1 MSMRR
6 RPQRGDHDDQA
17 AFVKQATAAA
27 TTRLNCIIPTE
38 LHDQLRLTAARERTN
53 MTELVVEALQTL
65 FAERVGETTV
75 PRPSPVRR
83 GV

>member
-1 MSMRR
+1 MSMRS
-6 RPQRGDHDDQA
+6 RPQRGDHDDRD
-17 AFVKQATAAA
+17 AFVKQATAAD